1 MYITFLLCLVAALSI
16 LFRARLAGAMVSLL
30 TVAVIGG
37 LLIYHMTDKL
47 PISL

>member
-1 MYITFLLCLVAALSI
+1 MYILFVLALLAALSI
-16 LFRARLAGAMVSLL
+16 ILGARATGAALGFF
-30 TVAVIGG
+30 TVAVTGG